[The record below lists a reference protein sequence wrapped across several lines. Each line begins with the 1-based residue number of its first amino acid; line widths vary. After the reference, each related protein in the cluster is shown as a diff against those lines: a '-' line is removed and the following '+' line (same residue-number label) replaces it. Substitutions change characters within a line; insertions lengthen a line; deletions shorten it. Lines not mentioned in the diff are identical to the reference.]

1 MIVTTNLKSKRIGCS
16 HNRGTKVTVV
26 DAGSAHSVL
35 TVCTCF
41 NMGYKLVNFSKVF
54 FFLLPLTLFT
64 ITSVL
69 HLHLAFAGHNFFKS
83 KSIQYG

>member
-41 NMGYKLVNFSKVF
+41 NMGYKLVNFSKVSKVF
-54 FFLLPLTLFT
+54 FFSPAFDSVYNHFSFT
-64 ITSVL
+64 
-69 HLHLAFAGHNFFKS
+69 FALGFRRSYFF
-83 KSIQYG
+83 